1 MSLFGAMNTA
11 ISGIGAQAAAFGN
24 ISDNV
29 ANSQTVGFKRVDTA
43 FEDYLTTSTAAIN
56 SPGAVVAIPQ
66 YVNNEQ
72 GAISQTSDPLNIA
85 IAGQGFFA
93 VSQQTGEVN
102 SQPTFNPQQFYTR
115 TGDFQMNKDG
125 YLVNSAGQFLNGWP
139 VDQVTGIANQNALAP
154 VQVSQSTYNP
164 VASSQVT
171 LSANLPASPAT
182 NTATL
187 AAPISSDIDVYDALG
202 TVHTISMNWVQNAQN
217 DWTVSIVAPDALD
230 TTVVPQTVPP
240 TLNPN
245 LGAADVQFGA
255 TSGNNVPA
263 GTVGQIAPTQQLD
276 SSGNPIANAGTVITA
291 GYAADTPATLSFSV
305 DFGSGPQTISLNLGT
320 YGQTGGVT
328 QYAGSAYQLQG
339 LTQNGVAPGSFSGVV
354 AQANGD
360 IVVNYDNGQ
369 TRTIAQVPVVTFN
382 APDSLQAQNGQAFT
396 ATLNSGTPLAEPAS
410 TNGAG
415 NLVVSSVEGSNVDIA
430 SEFSQLIVAQSAY
443 SANTK
448 VITTA
453 AQMLQQTINMQT

>member
-72 GAISQTSDPLNIA
+72 GAISQTSNPLNIA

-93 VSQQTGEVN
+93 VSQQTGEI
-102 SQPTFNPQQFYTR
+102 SGRPTFNPQQFYSR
-115 TGDFQMNKDG
+115 TGNFQMNKDG

-164 VASSQVT
+164 VASSAVT
-171 LSANLPASPAT
+171 LSANLPATPAV

-187 AAPISSDIDVYDALG
+187 AAPVSSDIDVYDALG
-202 TVHTISMNWVQNAQN
+202 TVHTVSLNWVKNADN
-217 DWTVSIVAPDALD
+217 DLTVS
-230 TTVVPQTVPP
+230 
-240 TLNPN
+240 
-245 LGAADVQFGA
+245 
-255 TSGNNVPA
+255 
-263 GTVGQIAPTQQLD
+263 
-276 SSGNPIANAGTVITA
+276 
-291 GYAADTPATLSFSV
+291 
-305 DFGSGPQTISLNLGT
+305 
-320 YGQTGGVT
+320 
-328 QYAGSAYQLQG
+328 
-339 LTQNGVAPGSFSGVV
+339 
-354 AQANGD
+354 
-360 IVVNYDNGQ
+360 
-369 TRTIAQVPVVTFN
+369 
-382 APDSLQAQNGQAFT
+382 
-396 ATLNSGTPLAEPAS
+396 
-410 TNGAG
+410 
-415 NLVVSSVEGSNVDIA
+415 
-430 SEFSQLIVAQSAY
+430 IVAQSAY